1 VPGSDDGGAYADPV
15 DFLERLAGAL
25 SGPPGSLETLWDSL
39 AENERAEQLIVA
51 HYLAD
56 AQANLDS
63 EVRWDELALL
73 LADRVT
79 DKDLQALHPTLTL
92 DGYVP
97 SLQLNLADGYR
108 RLGRFEEAAEAL
120 SRSVAYNDRLLR
132 GSPEQDA
139 YRELII
145 HAQQRVRELIE
156 AGDTSEPQSARR

>member
-1 VPGSDDGGAYADPV
+1 M
-15 DFLERLAGAL
+15 DFLERLGLAL
-25 SGPPGSLETLWDSL
+25 SGPPGSLEALWDSL
-39 AENERAEQLIVA
+39 ADNERAQQLIVA

-56 AQANLDS
+56 VQSNLES

-79 DKDLQALHPTLTL
+79 DQDLQSLHPTLTL

-132 GSPEQDA
+132 GSPEQEE

-145 HAQQRVRELIE
+145 RAQQRVKELIQ
-156 AGDTSEPQSARR
+156 AGDSSEPQPASR

>member
-1 VPGSDDGGAYADPV
+1 M
-15 DFLERLAGAL
+15 DFLERLGVAL
-25 SGPPGSLETLWDSL
+25 SGPPGSLEALWDSL
-39 AENERAEQLIVA
+39 ADNERAEQLIVA

-56 AQANLDS
+56 VQSNLES

-79 DKDLQALHPTLTL
+79 DKDLQALHPALTL

-120 SRSVAYNDRLLR
+120 RRSVAYNDRLLR
-132 GSPEQDA
+132 DSPEQEA
-139 YRELII
+139 YRELIL

-156 AGDTSEPQSARR
+156 ASDSSETQPARR

>member
-1 VPGSDDGGAYADPV
+1 M
-15 DFLERLAGAL
+15 DFLERLGTAL
-25 SGPPGSLETLWDSL
+25 SGPPGSLEALWDSL

-79 DKDLQALHPTLTL
+79 DQDLQALHPTLTL
-92 DGYVP
+92 DSYVP

-120 SRSVAYNDRLLR
+120 TRSVAYNDRLLR
-132 GSPEQDA
+132 GTPEQDA
-139 YRELII
+139 YRDLVL
-145 HAQQRVRELIE
+145 HAQQRVRALIE
-156 AGDTSEPQSARR
+156 ARDNSEVQPATR